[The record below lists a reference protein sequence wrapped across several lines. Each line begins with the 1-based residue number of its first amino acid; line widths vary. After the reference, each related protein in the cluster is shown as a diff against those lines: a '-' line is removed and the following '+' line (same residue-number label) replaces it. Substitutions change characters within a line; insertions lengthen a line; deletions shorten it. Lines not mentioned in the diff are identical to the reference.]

1 MLGKIISI
9 DGNLLKIELT
19 IDVTNKTGL
28 SNLHVAIECQGK
40 KIIGEI
46 ISLDLTTATIM
57 LLGEIINNEF
67 VSGVNTKPSFAST
80 VRIINREE
88 LNIITENVSDSLE
101 IFYSFYQ

>member
-1 MLGKIISI
+1 MLGKIISVE
-9 DGNLLKIELT
+9 GNLIKVELT

-46 ISLDLTTATIM
+46 ISLDLKNATIM

-67 VSGVNTKPSFAST
+67 VSGVNTKPSFVTFVGRVAP
-80 VRIINREE
+80 VP
-88 LNIITENVSDSLE
+88 
-101 IFYSFYQ
+101 